1 MPIRAPA
8 EGVPLSATSVI
19 EVPHPLLTEAE
30 AWLRSADAYR
40 CARRHTGNADLGLNP
55 DELVAETRDRLWRYV
70 RRNPDAAVPES
81 VAAYCARTMR
91 NVAVDHLRRS
101 PINRRSVDPD
111 RRPEPVAPPLV
122 EPGGGDLG
130 DRVRGLLETS
140 GAEPAVVA
148 AALAYVTL
156 AEHPDVD
163 LGALPAPRAG
173 AHEHDARLW
182 PALWVAGERSCLP
195 GADRLDGVAT
205 RRRRSRRMRAVKDL
219 LGDTARALG
228 VRTR

>member
-1 MPIRAPA
+1 M
-8 EGVPLSATSVI
+8 
-19 EVPHPLLTEAE
+19 PHPLLTEAE
-30 AWLRSADAYR
+30 AWLRSADAAH
-40 CARRHTGNADLGLNP
+40 CARRHTRHADLGLSP

-70 RRNPDAAVPES
+70 RRNPDAVLPDS

-91 NVAVDHLRRS
+91 NVAVDHLRAH
-101 PINRRSVDPD
+101 PAGRRPVDTA

-122 EPGGGDLG
+122 ETDGCDLG
-130 DRVRGLLETS
+130 ERVRSLLECS
-140 GAEPAVVA
+140 GADPTVVA

-195 GADRLDGVAT
+195 GADLLDGVAT

-228 VRTR
+228 VRAR